1 MTTTAPRDQLHIGD
15 VIDFNQDTDN
25 YFAVTILPLDLF
37 DNWERGSVLS
47 NFAADYYRHNFPSD
61 EEHNLI
67 STVLNELVENAVK
80 FSRNNSMPV
89 RIVLKRRNNEL
100 LIRADNCLPKHR
112 RESFIAVCNEIA
124 QADLDDLY
132 VDRMHENVY
141 DTHSSGIGLI
151 LIKKDYGESL
161 SFDFYTD
168 ARNNPHVAV
177 TVKLDFHDMRT

>member
-1 MTTTAPRDQLHIGD
+1 MNDQLHIGD
-15 VIDFNQDTDN
+15 TIDFDQDTDN
-25 YFAVTILPLDLF
+25 HFAVTILPLDLF
-37 DNWERGSVLS
+37 DSWERGSLLS
-47 NFAADYYRHNFPSD
+47 NFAADFYKHNFPSD

-80 FSRNNSMPV
+80 FSRNNSAPV
-89 RIVLKRRNNEL
+89 KIVLKRRNDEL
-100 LIRADNCLPKHR
+100 LMQADNYLPR
-112 RESFIAVCNEIA
+112 RRKESFISVCKEIA
-124 QADLDDLY
+124 TADLDELY

-168 ARNNPHVAV
+168 ADDYPHVAV
-177 TVKLDFHDMRT
+177 TVRLDFHDMRTQT